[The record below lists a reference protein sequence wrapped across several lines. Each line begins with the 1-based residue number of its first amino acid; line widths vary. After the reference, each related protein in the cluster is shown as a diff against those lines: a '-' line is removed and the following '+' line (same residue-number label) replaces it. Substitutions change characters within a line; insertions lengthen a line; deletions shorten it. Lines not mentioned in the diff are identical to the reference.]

1 MPFEFVETLIP
12 DVWLIRS
19 QVYPDQRGSLEEV
32 YKRSVFDQFG
42 LPDFVQDNLTRSRQ
56 GVLRGLH
63 FQRPPHAQGK
73 LIYVLQ
79 GEIYD
84 VAVDI
89 RKRSPTFGSWVGKRL
104 SSEDDQM
111 MYIPEGFAH
120 GFQVLSGGAAVIYKL
135 TAEYAPEYEA
145 GVLWND
151 PDLGITWPL
160 EDPILSEK
168 DQSWP
173 RLEDGDVNFHYPE
186 GEA

>member
-19 QVYPDQRGSLEEV
+19 RIYPDQRGSLEEV
-32 YKRSVFDQFG
+32 YKQSVFDQFG
-42 LPDFVQDNLTRSRQ
+42 LPHFVQDNLTRSKR

-63 FQRPPHAQGK
+63 FQHPPHAQGK

-89 RKRSPTFGSWVGKRL
+89 RKRSPTFGNWVGKRL

-111 MYIPEGFAH
+111 MYIPVGFAH
-120 GFQVLSGGAAVIYKL
+120 GFQALSEEAVVMYKL
-135 TAEYAPEYEA
+135 TAEYAPKSQA
-145 GVLWND
+145 GILWND
-151 PDLGITWPL
+151 PDLGILWPV
-160 EDPILSEK
+160 EEPILSEK
-168 DQSWP
+168 DRGWP
-173 RLEDGDVNFHYPE
+173 RLKDAEIHFTYRE